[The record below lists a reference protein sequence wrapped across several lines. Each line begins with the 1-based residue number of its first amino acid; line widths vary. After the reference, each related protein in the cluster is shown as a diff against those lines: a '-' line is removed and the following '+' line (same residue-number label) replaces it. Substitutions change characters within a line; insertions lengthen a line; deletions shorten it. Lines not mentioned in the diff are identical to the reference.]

1 LASGGTFEPVLEESS
16 NSGIELRFWASVQ
29 RLGARDGSRL
39 ATFYLMDAGLNR
51 NRWRVTD
58 GALEGALSSLLGK
71 PLGCIPGYRVN
82 HAHVPLRV
90 GRWVSVEKP
99 DGYALATAEITDDIA
114 WENISKGEWGPVSVV
129 IKAFRVTCS
138 ACGRDI
144 TGGPDEHVVRG
155 EGHEVI
161 EGFAFDRADFV
172 SEPAYPQ
179 AGLLALSH
187 PPGVESPNR
196 VALHTSL
203 SKPDGAQG
211 PQGSD
216 PKPEGKKEKKKMESN
231 LSELRQELETLEREN
246 RHLRERLRH
255 VEDERHQR
263 LVDTAMDARF
273 RAGLAK
279 DRRAESERLV
289 GLDDAT
295 LELMVE
301 DAERVA
307 ERLARAKPHGP
318 KTRYASNTVGTFEAA
333 VEDMREQLFG
343 HRREVG
349 GR

>member
-1 LASGGTFEPVLEESS
+1 
-16 NSGIELRFWASVQ
+16 
-29 RLGARDGSRL
+29 
-39 ATFYLMDAGLNR
+39 
-51 NRWRVTD
+51 
-58 GALEGALSSLLGK
+58 
-71 PLGCIPGYRVN
+71 
-82 HAHVPLRV
+82 
-90 GRWVSVEKP
+90 
-99 DGYALATAEITDDIA
+99 
-114 WENISKGEWGPVSVV
+114 
-129 IKAFRVTCS
+129 
-138 ACGRDI
+138 
-144 TGGPDEHVVRG
+144 
-155 EGHEVI
+155 
-161 EGFAFDRADFV
+161 
-172 SEPAYPQ
+172 
-179 AGLLALSH
+179 
-187 PPGVESPNR
+187 
-196 VALHTSL
+196 
-203 SKPDGAQG
+203 
-211 PQGSD
+211 
-216 PKPEGKKEKKKMESN
+216 MESN